1 MYAKGAN
8 LLHTL
13 RQIAKDDQIWRQ
25 ILRGLNKE
33 FYHQTV
39 TSKQIEDYISENI
52 GFDLTFVFDQ
62 YLRDYRI
69 PILEYSIMNNVLK
82 YRWANTIDG
91 FNMPIEVSI
100 DNNKQW
106 LYPEN
111 SWKETAIKQEFIEI
125 DKDYYVF
132 NKDLRIVE

>member
-1 MYAKGAN
+1 
-8 LLHTL
+8 
-13 RQIAKDDQIWRQ
+13 
-25 ILRGLNKE
+25 
-33 FYHQTV
+33 
-39 TSKQIEDYISENI
+39 
-52 GFDLTFVFDQ
+52 
-62 YLRDYRI
+62 
-69 PILEYSIMNNVLK
+69 MNNVLK

-111 SWKETAIKQEFIEI
+111 SWKEAAIKQEFIEI

-132 NKDLRIVE
+132 NKDLRIIE